1 MALIKDAES
10 AARLARTIVSDI
22 ALYNRDKV
30 SEGIRKDTV
39 FDLLSKELKEGL
51 DLYRTKLD
59 PSFDKKNKYFNIA
72 VVDILIK
79 RYGKIESKI
88 W

>member
-51 DLYRTKLD
+51 DLYRAKLD